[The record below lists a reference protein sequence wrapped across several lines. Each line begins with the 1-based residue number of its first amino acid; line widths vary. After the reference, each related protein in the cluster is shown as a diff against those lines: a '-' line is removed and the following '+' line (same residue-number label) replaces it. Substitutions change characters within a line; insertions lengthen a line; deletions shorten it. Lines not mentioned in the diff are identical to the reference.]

1 MTTEMVAIRMGIQ
14 VEHLD
19 HMVGV
24 MVGAAEAVGVGVAE
38 VAEAMTGRIRT
49 MDHRS
54 GVLRMVMMV
63 ADGVVFL
70 EQKFRIHQAGKL
82 SLVAGGL
89 EVVVEAEAV
98 TGATLVA
105 AGGREA
111 AAAVQMMLM
120 MQVVVNPDGVAA
132 KRVPDNHNLVMMD
145 GPVAAAGER

>member
-70 EQKFRIHQAGKL
+70 EQKFRIHQVGKL
-82 SLVAGGL
+82 SLVAG
-89 EVVVEAEAV
+89 
-98 TGATLVA
+98 VA
-105 AGGREA
+105 AL
-111 AAAVQMMLM
+111 QMMLRR
-120 MQVVVNPDGVAA
+120 QVVEILDGVAA
-132 KRVPDNHNLVMMD
+132 KRVP
-145 GPVAAAGER
+145 AAGECDAQVYLWI